1 MVNKTQIRDRIRQ
14 YLIMDGRYE
23 IQDDGSVVS
32 YGNVYSRVLP
42 KLPVK
47 FAKISG
53 DLGVSGSMF
62 SSWENCPPEVG
73 GNLWAQNTQVASLEG
88 MPQKIGA
95 NISLENTKITSLVGL
110 ATEIGGWIE
119 IDYSPTMPLLRLLA
133 AKSGAILR
141 TAEGASVDILMKRG
155 AAERLILRYA
165 GQGRDGAFDCRREMR
180 AVGLEENAR
189 W

>member
-1 MVNKTQIRDRIRQ
+1 MVNKGQIRDRIRQ
-14 YLIMDGRYE
+14 YLIMDGEYK

-47 FAKISG
+47 FASISG

-73 GNLWAQNTQVASLEG
+73 GNLWAQNTHISSLEG

-95 NISLENTKITSLVGL
+95 NVSLENTRITSLVGL
-110 ATEIGGWIE
+110 TTEIGGWIE

-141 TAEGASVDILMKRG
+141 TAEGTSAEISKMRDT
-155 AAERLILRYA
+155 AERLILKYA
-165 GQGRDGAFDCRREMR
+165 GQGREGAFDCRREMR
-180 AVGLEENAR
+180 AAGLEENAK